1 MTKID
6 LIEKYESILQECA
19 MAGIN
24 VNDWRSAEIY
34 RYVQKLRGDGNKM
47 DYCVHMAMIR
57 YVISEPTVWRILR
70 SMEKPVLSRRDSEKH

>member
-1 MTKID
+1 MTKYE

-19 MAGIN
+19 RAGVN

-34 RYVQKLRGDGNKM
+34 RYIKKLKSDGNKM

-57 YVISEPTVWRILR
+57 YVISEATVWRILR
-70 SMEKPVLSRRDSEKH
+70 SMDKVVTINL